1 MNLSFRLFVIFGCL
15 LKADL
20 QASGQTD
27 SVADFKDQQLQEVQ
41 VTTRRPGSIKNRGVV
56 NGVTLTDR
64 EFTKAACCNL
74 GESFTTNP
82 SVDVNYSDA
91 TTGARQIKLLGLS
104 GTYVQMLTENIP
116 NFRSAA
122 SPYALGYVPGPW
134 MQSIQVS
141 KGAASVKNGYES
153 ITGQINIEYLKPQ
166 LKDQF
171 NANVYGSSMAK
182 LEANADARFHLS
194 PRSSAIRQ
202 TNEANGW
209 SMGVM
214 LHYEDKYHQTDHN
227 HDSFADSPD
236 IQQWNAMMRWAYF
249 SNSFIHQSAVRIL
262 KENRNSGQLHPQYYN
277 EQGELVSNPGDDYN
291 LYAYPFFP
299 YQYNIDVETNRYEA
313 FTKNAYIFDYA
324 HNSNVAL
331 IVNGSF
337 QQMKSLFGWKHYD
350 VIQRNL
356 YAQLLF
362 ETDFTPQHNLSA
374 GLSYQ
379 HSYFDEWEQHSDI
392 SLWSDYHD
400 LRAGGR
406 TKMWTNEHTP
416 GAYAQYTFNL
426 NDKFILMAGLRAD
439 HTQINHESQGTF
451 ITPRA
456 HLKYAPNDVV
466 TMRASVGKGH
476 RFVNPLAENSFLLG
490 SGRNILYAYEGQNIS
505 MSPNFVLL
513 SNYFPDVFLEEAWN
527 SGMSLQLNIPLF
539 KRTLQ
544 LNAEYYYTHFTSQVV
559 ADYDQDSKHIYL
571 VESHGKNRNHCFQ
584 IDATYPI
591 VSGLELT
598 AAYRRNI
605 ARSTYGGLL
614 RDKPL
619 QSKYKALIAASYK
632 TPLGLWQFD
641 ATLQLNGGGR
651 MPTPYI
657 DNNVPSWSE
666 TFKGYEQL
674 NVQLTRWFR
683 HLSVYIGGE
692 NLTNFRQKNPIV
704 HAHHPWTSQFDPT
717 LVYGPV
723 EGAMFYVGV
732 RFHLERF

>member
-1 MNLSFRLFVIFGCL
+1 MNLSLKMNARIAL
-15 LKADL
+15 LLACHIL
-20 QASGQTD
+20 QPAAAQNDGD
-27 SVADFKDQQLQEVQ
+27 SIYKDRQLDEVQ
-41 VTTRRPGSIKNRGVV
+41 VSARRPGSVKSRGVA
-56 NGVTLTDR
+56 NAVTLTDR

-91 TTGARQIKLLGLS
+91 ATGARQIKLLGLS
-104 GTYVQMLTENIP
+104 GTYVQMMTENIP
-116 NFRSAA
+116 NFRCAA
-122 SPYALGYVPGPW
+122 LPYALGYVPGPW

-141 KGAASVKNGYES
+141 KGAASVKNGHES

-182 LEANADARFHLS
+182 FEANADASFHLT
-194 PRSSAIRQ
+194 PRTADIRQ
-202 TNEANGW
+202 RNEVNGW
-209 SMGVM
+209 SMGMM
-214 LHYEDKYHQTDHN
+214 LHHEDRYHQTDHN
-227 HDSFADSPD
+227 HDSFADAPD
-236 IQQWNAMMRWAYF
+236 IQQWNALLRWAYF
-249 SNSFIHQSAVRIL
+249 SDRFIHQSAFRAL
-262 KENRNSGQLHPQYYN
+262 KEGRNSGQIGH
-277 EQGELVSNPGDDYN
+277 EGEAHISGSFLPDALSSTVAPRYGISLD
-291 LYAYPFFP
+291 
-299 YQYNIDVETNRYEA
+299 THRYEA
-313 FTKNAYIFDYA
+313 FSKNAYIFDYA
-324 HNSNVAL
+324 HNSNIAL
-331 IVNGSF
+331 ILNGTF
-337 QQMKSLFGWKHYD
+337 QQMESLYGWKHYD
-350 VIQRNL
+350 VIQRDF

-379 HSYFDEWEQHSDI
+379 HSYFDEWERHSNI
-392 SLWSDYHD
+392 NLWSDHKD
-400 LRAGGR
+400 MLAGGSYKQ
-406 TKMWTNEHTP
+406 TTNEHTP

-426 NDKFILMAGLRAD
+426 DDKFILMAGLRAD
-439 HTQINHESQGTF
+439 HTQIDHMSRGTF
-451 ITPRA
+451 LTPRA
-456 HLKYAPNDVV
+456 HLKYAPNDVL
-466 TMRASVGKGH
+466 TLRASIGKGH

-490 SGRNILYAYEGQNIS
+490 SGRNLLYAYEGRNIGLTPEFVV
-505 MSPNFVLL
+505 MSNC
-513 SNYFPDVFLEEAWN
+513 FPDVFLEEAWN

-539 KRTLQ
+539 GRTML
-544 LNAEYYYTHFTSQVV
+544 LNAEYYYTHFTSQLV
-559 ADYDQDSKHIYL
+559 ADYDTDADHIYL

-584 IDATYPI
+584 VDLSYPI

-605 ARSTYGGLL
+605 ARSTYGGKLQ
-614 RDKPL
+614 DKPL
-619 QSKYKALIAASYK
+619 QSKYKALLAASYK

-651 MPTPYI
+651 MPTPYSI
-657 DNNVPSWSE
+657 NGEPSWSE

-683 HLSVYIGGE
+683 HFSVYAGGE
-692 NLTNFRQKNPIV
+692 NLTGFKQNNPIV
-704 HAHHPWTSQFDPT
+704 HAQHPWSGHFDPT